1 MSKLNVIP
9 AGDEIDITLT
19 LNGETRTLSVPA
31 HQVLADLLRDQLGL
45 RGGNVSCA
53 SGVCGSCTVLADGEP
68 VAACAQFAYQLDGK
82 TLTTVEGLGENGQLS
97 AVQKAFSEHSAFQCG
112 YCTPGMIL
120 LATALLARNPSPTR
134 EEIRT
139 WMSAN
144 ICRCTGY
151 EMIIEAVEMAAGES
165 P

>member
-1 MSKLNVIP
+1 MSAPTILP
-9 AGDEIDITLT
+9 AGEAIDITMT
-19 LNGETRTLSVPA
+19 LNGETKTLSVPA

-45 RGGNVSCA
+45 KGGNVSCA

-68 VAACAQFAYQLDGK
+68 VAACAQFAYQMDGK
-82 TLTTVEGLGENGQLS
+82 VLTTVEGLGENGQLS
-97 AVQKAFSEHSAFQCG
+97 AVQRAFFELSAFQCG

-120 LATALLARNPSPTR
+120 LATALLEKNPSPTR
-134 EEIRT
+134 DEIRT

-151 EMIIEAVEMAAGES
+151 EMIIEAVELAAEDQS
-165 P
+165 